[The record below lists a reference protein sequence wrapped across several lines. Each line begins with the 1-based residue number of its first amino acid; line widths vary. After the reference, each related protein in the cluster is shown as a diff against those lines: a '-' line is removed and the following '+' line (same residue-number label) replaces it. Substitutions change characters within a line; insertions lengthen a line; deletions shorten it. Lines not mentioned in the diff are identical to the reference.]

1 MKPNAN
7 TALIFGG
14 SGQDGAYLSE
24 LLLAQGYE
32 VHGTSRDH
40 DASPFSN
47 LVRLGIRERVQV
59 HSAVLNDF
67 RSVAQTIAKVKPD
80 RIFNLAA
87 QSSVGLSFSHPVETI
102 DSIMHGTI
110 NILEAIRFIGLD
122 TRFYNAS
129 SSECFGNT
137 VDTGASEDT
146 PFQPRSPYAVGKA
159 ASFWAVAN
167 YREAYN
173 LYACSGILFNHE
185 SPLRP
190 SRYVTQKIVRGVVDI
205 SEGKADNLSLGAL
218 DIARDW
224 GWAADYVDA
233 MARMLCLDEPH
244 DFVIATGVMVTL
256 KDFVDAAFRC
266 LDLDWTRYVT
276 TDANLLRPSDI
287 SISVGD
293 PSRAERVLGWRASIT
308 MPTLV
313 DRLVREEILRR
324 RAS

>member
-1 MKPNAN
+1 MKPNPN

-24 LLLAQGYE
+24 LLLSQGYE

-47 LVRLGIRERVQV
+47 LVRLGIRDQVHV

-137 VDTGASEDT
+137 VDTGATEDT
-146 PFQPRSPYAVGKA
+146 PFHPRSPYAVGKA

-205 SEGKADNLSLGAL
+205 AEGKADSLSLGAL

-293 PSRAERVLGWRASIT
+293 PSRAERVLGWRASTT

-324 RAS
+324 KAS